1 MSDSGP
7 DSLTERERLLWELLT
22 SVGIC
27 AQLLTTRATEALGED
42 LPPPQFTMLNH
53 FVRVPPP
60 VKTVGQMAQAF
71 QSPQPGITKTA
82 QKLIAKGFLA
92 AKDDPEDGR
101 RKLLSITDA
110 GRAAHLAALV
120 RLRPDANLI
129 FGDWSDD
136 DLAGL
141 KEPLFRLKH
150 WLDNNRH
157 TLAPSQPDAAKK

>member
-1 MSDSGP
+1 MSDSGL

-27 AQLLTTRATEALGED
+27 AQLLSTRATEALGED

-53 FVRVPPP
+53 FIRVPPP

-71 QSPQPGITKTA
+71 QAPQPGITKTA

-92 AKDDPEDGR
+92 AEDDPEDGR
-101 RKLLSITDA
+101 RKLLSVTDT
-110 GRAAHLAALV
+110 GRAAHMAALV

-136 DLAGL
+136 DLEEL
-141 KEPLFRLKH
+141 KVPLFRLKH
-150 WLDNNRH
+150 WLDKNRH
-157 TLAPSQPDAAKK
+157 TRPPNQPDTAKK

>member
-7 DSLTERERLLWELLT
+7 DSLNERERLLWELLT

-27 AQLLTTRATEALGED
+27 AQLLTTRATEALGDD
-42 LPPPQFTMLNH
+42 LPPPQFTMPNH

-60 VKTVGQMAQAF
+60 VKTVGEIARAF
-71 QSPQPGITKTA
+71 QAPQPGITKTA
-82 QKLIAKGFLA
+82 QKLLAKGFLA
-92 AKDDPEDGR
+92 AEDDPEDGR
-101 RKLLSITDA
+101 RKLLSVTDA
-110 GRAAHLAALV
+110 GRAAHMAALI

-141 KEPLFRLKH
+141 KEPLFRLKY
-150 WLDNNRH
+150 WLDNNRRN
-157 TLAPSQPDAAKK
+157 LATGQPDAAKK